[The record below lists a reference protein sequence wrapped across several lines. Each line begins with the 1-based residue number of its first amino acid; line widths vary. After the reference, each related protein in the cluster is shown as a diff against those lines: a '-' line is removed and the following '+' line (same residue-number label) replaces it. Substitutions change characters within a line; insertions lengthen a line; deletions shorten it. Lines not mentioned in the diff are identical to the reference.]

1 MPGMSYAQ
9 DQAMKAADK
18 RLKDAAIFASL
29 NIKNPIFQRRIGK
42 GYSAALVRLDWPGVL
57 TVLDPETGKIW
68 QCQNPADLMCC
79 RANLF
84 QETAP
89 TTNAAA
95 SCAAL
100 KFRHSKG
107 IKSN

>member
-57 TVLDPETGKIW
+57 TVLDPETGKILAVSEPGRPDVLQGEFVPGNGTNY
-68 QCQNPADLMCC
+68 QCG
-79 RANLF
+79 
-84 QETAP
+84 
-89 TTNAAA
+89 
-95 SCAAL
+95 S
-100 KFRHSKG
+100 
-107 IKSN
+107 